1 MRISRRLKYV
11 LAVPAFLVATIA
23 LQFGNVQLA
32 NAATLTWDG
41 SAGDNNFSTGANWS
55 TGSAPT
61 NGDVINFDISAL
73 SAHAT
78 LNNDISNLSLA
89 GINVTGAANDYNSYT
104 ITGNAFTLTGPV
116 TNNVAYDDYAITFNI
131 NNNITL
137 RANVAMTGVFSFGG
151 TINTAGYNLSIGATT
166 SACGTMINRLSGSGD
181 VTLNATQ
188 YGGYTLSDSPA
199 YTGSVTV
206 NSGTLVAVDPAALN
220 TAEGVQVTG
229 SGKLSLY
236 SGANSTWTVP
246 MTLGGS
252 GWIAAQHGSTG
263 FCSGGSDPDVYTAT
277 LSGPVTLTSNFL
289 YNGSDNLTITGTY
302 TSNGHTFTV
311 NSGATGTLTTPDG
324 SEEAGAV
331 ETNIDG
337 DQPTTH
343 TNVVY
348 RETAT
353 LNGTRDSISVA
364 SGGTLKGTGSVN
376 DLYNDGVVAPGNSPG
391 TLNVLETYSGSG
403 ALEIEILNK
412 DTYDQ
417 LRVGENYTGGSNAVS
432 LYSGATLNL
441 VMFDGWSVN
450 NGDQFTIID
459 NRSSTAVSGTFEG
472 LAEGQQFSIDGITFN
487 ITYVGGDGNDI
498 VITALNSGTDPSTPN
513 TGVMKL
519 VQSNPALVAGLG
531 IITAGLLIVLAVRRK
546 VTQ

>member
-137 RANVAMTGVFSFGG
+137 GANVAMTGVFSFGG

-236 SGANSTWTVP
+236 SGANST
-246 MTLGGS
+246 
-252 GWIAAQHGSTG
+252 
-263 FCSGGSDPDVYTAT
+263 
-277 LSGPVTLTSNFL
+277 
-289 YNGSDNLTITGTY
+289 
-302 TSNGHTFTV
+302 
-311 NSGATGTLTTPDG
+311 
-324 SEEAGAV
+324 
-331 ETNIDG
+331 
-337 DQPTTH
+337 
-343 TNVVY
+343 
-348 RETAT
+348 
-353 LNGTRDSISVA
+353 
-364 SGGTLKGTGSVN
+364 
-376 DLYNDGVVAPGNSPG
+376 
-391 TLNVLETYSGSG
+391 
-403 ALEIEILNK
+403 
-412 DTYDQ
+412 
-417 LRVGENYTGGSNAVS
+417 
-432 LYSGATLNL
+432 
-441 VMFDGWSVN
+441 
-450 NGDQFTIID
+450 
-459 NRSSTAVSGTFEG
+459 
-472 LAEGQQFSIDGITFN
+472 
-487 ITYVGGDGNDI
+487 
-498 VITALNSGTDPSTPN
+498 
-513 TGVMKL
+513 
-519 VQSNPALVAGLG
+519 
-531 IITAGLLIVLAVRRK
+531 
-546 VTQ
+546 

>member
-1 MRISRRLKYV
+1 
-11 LAVPAFLVATIA
+11 
-23 LQFGNVQLA
+23 
-32 NAATLTWDG
+32 
-41 SAGDNNFSTGANWS
+41 
-55 TGSAPT
+55 
-61 NGDVINFDISAL
+61 
-73 SAHAT
+73 
-78 LNNDISNLSLA
+78 
-89 GINVTGAANDYNSYT
+89 
-104 ITGNAFTLTGPV
+104 
-116 TNNVAYDDYAITFNI
+116 
-131 NNNITL
+131 
-137 RANVAMTGVFSFGG
+137 
-151 TINTAGYNLSIGATT
+151 
-166 SACGTMINRLSGSGD
+166 
-181 VTLNATQ
+181 
-188 YGGYTLSDSPA
+188 
-199 YTGSVTV
+199 
-206 NSGTLVAVDPAALN
+206 
-220 TAEGVQVTG
+220 
-229 SGKLSLY
+229 
-236 SGANSTWTVP
+236 
-246 MTLGGS
+246 
-252 GWIAAQHGSTG
+252 
-263 FCSGGSDPDVYTAT
+263 
-277 LSGPVTLTSNFL
+277 LTSNFL